1 MRESENVCV
10 CVRVW
15 KRETLTERLRERK
28 RERDTC
34 QSPPAIKQMNI
45 TFFQSLAHT
54 HGLILRQT
62 DLIELDK
69 DGHKLCIFF
78 FIQQT

>member
-1 MRESENVCV
+1 MCV
-10 CVRVW
+10 CACVEEGDSD
-15 KRETLTERLRERK
+15 REIEGEKERERYVPK
-28 RERDTC
+28 
-34 QSPPAIKQMNI
+34 PPAIKQMNI

-69 DGHKLCIFF
+69 DGHKL
-78 FIQQT
+78 